1 MAQVSRE
8 SFTGT
13 LKLWDVDC
21 TFSFFNEVY
30 LEIKPIP
37 SSIETFQEKCKE
49 FRGNFDGMEWIH
61 GISTERQN
69 VAFHPADYQGPL
81 SYAKETLTLCVW
93 FDIV

>member
-37 SSIETFQEKCKE
+37 SSIETFQEKC
-49 FRGNFDGMEWIH
+49 
-61 GISTERQN
+61 
-69 VAFHPADYQGPL
+69 
-81 SYAKETLTLCVW
+81 
-93 FDIV
+93 